1 MVDASAF
8 VGVGP
13 GFEDLLDVVEE
24 VLVDQR
30 LVSALHLLALVDDVA
45 EVVAV
50 AQHRREL
57 VFGYSL
63 GGVAVGRSGAQS
75 AVVEF
80 LG

>member
-1 MVDASAF
+1 MVNPSAF

-57 VFGYSL
+57 VSGNPL
-63 GGVAVGRSGAQS
+63 GGTAMARSGAQP